1 MVIEVKLDNNKM
13 ERVDV
18 KKENEK
24 FFVSFLDRKDTAP
37 VETNFKECGQFYSVI
52 IENKPFLVKFVENG
66 NIYTVTSSTYTS
78 KIKAENQEKR
88 IRREIRQSFSAK
100 VQFIET
106 RIPGKIMEVMVSP
119 GQEVKKGED
128 LFILE
133 AMKMENRIFAPR
145 DAKIKEVLVKQGDVI
160 AIGTKLLVFEDALVE
175 KPKVN
180 QVN

>member
-1 MVIEVKLDNNKM
+1 MVIEVKLDNKKM

-18 KKENEK
+18 KKENDK
-24 FFVSFLDRKDTAP
+24 FFVSFLDRKDSSP

-66 NIYTVTSSTYTS
+66 NIYTVTSGAHSS

-88 IRREIRQSFSAK
+88 IRREIRESFSAK

-106 RIPGKIMEVMVSP
+106 RIPGKIMEVMVKP
-119 GQEVKKGED
+119 GQEVKKGDD

-133 AMKMENRIFAPR
+133 AMKMENRVFAPR
-145 DAKIKEVLVKQGDVI
+145 DAKIKEILVKQGDII
-160 AIGTKLLVFEDALVE
+160 AIGTKLLVFEDALTE
-175 KPKVN
+175 KPKASQIN
-180 QVN
+180 